1 MKHIKLFAL
10 LVVIF
15 LYNVHIFAQDYDL
28 ESLHQ
33 DKQWEPLTSKEKMRF
48 KKPEEE
54 LPAIQDELEI
64 IELPEPQ
71 YDSETSVE
79 EALLGRRSV
88 RYYKDEPLTIAEI
101 SQLLWAAYGI
111 TKEVSSPSFLRGGL
125 KTAPSAGALYPLEIY
140 VVSGNVT
147 DLPIGIYKYKPI
159 GHKLAKIV
167 EGDKRA
173 ELSEA
178 GYNQKMIKN
187 AAAVIVY
194 SAIFE
199 RTTKKYGNRGR
210 ERYVCMEAGH
220 SAQNIYLQAYSLDI
234 GMCVCGAFTD
244 IIVKMVLNMTEDEE
258 PLYIIPLGKRKQ

>member
-1 MKHIKLFAL
+1 MKHIKLFPL

-15 LYNVHIFAQDYDL
+15 LYSVHIFAQDYDL

-33 DKQWEPLTSKEKMRF
+33 DKKWEPLTSKEKMRF
-48 KKPEEE
+48 KKSEEE
-54 LPAIQDELEI
+54 LPAIQDVLEI

-79 EALLGRRSV
+79 EALLERRSV
-88 RYYKDEPLTIAEI
+88 RSYKDEPLTIAEI
-101 SQLLWAAYGI
+101 SQLLWAAY
-111 TKEVSSPSFLRGGL
+111 
-125 KTAPSAGALYPLEIY
+125 
-140 VVSGNVT
+140 
-147 DLPIGIYKYKPI
+147 
-159 GHKLAKIV
+159 
-167 EGDKRA
+167 GDKRA

-199 RTTKKYGNRGR
+199 RTTKKYGKRGR
-210 ERYVCMEAGH
+210 ERYVCMDVGH

-244 IIVKMVLNMTEDEE
+244 IMVKMVLNMTEYEE
-258 PLYIIPLGKRKQ
+258 PLYIIPLGRRKQ